1 MAVIKAN
8 RLSAFRQPKFPV
20 YQALFN
26 LNVAFQTI
34 AFEIERL
41 DDYEAIPLDTLSLYM
56 HTAEELRSAINHRV
70 TGILLEREER
80 DWYRYGKGLREIV
93 AAQQG

>member
-8 RLSAFRQPKFPV
+8 RLSRFTQPKFPV
-20 YQALFN
+20 YESLFN
-26 LNVAFQTI
+26 LNAAFQTI
-34 AFEIERL
+34 AYEIERL
-41 DDYEAIPLDTLSLYM
+41 DDYEAVPLETLSLYM

-80 DWYRYGKGLREIV
+80 DWYRYGLGVRRLDRRE
-93 AAQQG
+93 